1 MYEYDFKM
9 EVLYLFPEIIV
20 VSLVSFF
27 KYTYNQVHTYIFTHV
42 HKRLG
47 LCHSFQSN
55 LDLYSQYKWCYLV
68 VLSSSWHQSRHISQ
82 NF

>member
-27 KYTYNQVHTYIFTHV
+27 KYTYNQVHTYIFTHMFKQ
-42 HKRLG
+42 KRFYTVYIIL
-47 LCHSFQSN
+47 
-55 LDLYSQYKWCYLV
+55 
-68 VLSSSWHQSRHISQ
+68 
-82 NF
+82 